1 MLFTNSGIPQSL
13 RCQLERSPAS
23 AVYAKLVSDVAHTIK
38 TERKLYTTAGNG
50 KRAFT
55 DTRDVGES
63 SSHVFQNP
71 GNTIL
76 SRDLWNVRVL
86 RKWIGLLEI
95 RRNKQGKM
103 LKKNPLT
110 FFHFLTHT
118 TTYEGAFST
127 IPGSQN

>member
-1 MLFTNSGIPQSL
+1 MWRTLL
-13 RCQLERSPAS
+13 
-23 AVYAKLVSDVAHTIK
+23 K
-38 TERKLYTTAGNG
+38 RKENCILTTAGNK

-71 GNTIL
+71 GNAIL

-103 LKKNPLT
+103 LKK
-110 FFHFLTHT
+110 
-118 TTYEGAFST
+118 
-127 IPGSQN
+127 IP